1 MRYGGAITA
10 TAGEAR
16 RGGATTATALRHKKN
31 STRFRMLSF
40 CLFVLFVSYLNK
52 RNFLTVHFAL
62 LYFQQHL

>member
-40 CLFVLFVSYLNK
+40 CLFVSYLNK
-52 RNFLTVHFAL
+52 RNFLTVHFAI
-62 LYFQQHL
+62 LYFQQLV